1 MLWVHKMH
9 AMKQFLLFSALAAAL
24 ALPVAQADDSVRAAQ
39 TTLQSQGYYTG
50 PVDGELNAD
59 TKAALRR
66 YQIRNQLE
74 PSGALTAETVAA
86 LNKESQS
93 ASAATPAPQPA
104 PAAPPLPPP
113 AQVAPQPAPAP
124 VSPAYAGMFA
134 RTPYENAA
142 MEIQVSTL
150 RNAQAILA
158 KRGLFRGVVDGRPGP
173 ETEEA
178 LLRFQSARE
187 LPRTGRLDIDT
198 LAELHLL
205 PVTKLPRRHGTPYVP
220 EVPPGPR
227 GAVRGVPVD

>member
-1 MLWVHKMH
+1 
-9 AMKQFLLFSALAAAL
+9 MKKILLFSALATAL
-24 ALPVAQADDSVRAAQ
+24 ALPVARADDSVRAAQ

-74 PSGALTAETVAA
+74 PSGALTAETAA
-86 LNKESQS
+86 SLNKESQS
-93 ASAATPAPQPA
+93 APATTPTLQSAPT
-104 PAAPPLPPP
+104 APPLPPP
-113 AQVAPQPAPAP
+113 AQVAPQPVPAL
-124 VSPAYAGMFA
+124 VSPAYAGIFA

-142 MEIQVSTL
+142 IEIQVSTL

-158 KRGLFRGVVDGRPGP
+158 KRGLFRGVVNGQPGP

-205 PVTKLPRRHGTPYVP
+205 PVTKLPRQHGAPYVP
-220 EVPPGPR
+220 EIPSGPR